1 MAPSRA
7 PSPGD
12 DAARCRIQKLI
23 DVTPEKKSGR
33 VSGFHLMESRGG
45 RLSTGVPL
53 IDLRLV
59 LYSEGERAQE
69 SRSPE
74 GGGWSAPFTSR
85 FTEAALVRR
94 RSSAG
99 GK

>member
-7 PSPGD
+7 PILVDGPAWPG
-12 DAARCRIQKLI
+12 IQKLI